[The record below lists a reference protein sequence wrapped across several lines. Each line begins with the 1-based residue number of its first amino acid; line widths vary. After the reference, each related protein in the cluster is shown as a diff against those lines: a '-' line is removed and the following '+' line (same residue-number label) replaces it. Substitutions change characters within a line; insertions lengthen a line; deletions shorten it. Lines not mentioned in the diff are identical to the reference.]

1 MEVDR
6 AATVPVQDRRVRRS
20 RSALMQSTVA
30 LVAERGTADVPLSD
44 IAEAANVSRP
54 VVYQHFGDRDRLL
67 LESALDLA
75 TRELLPRLADAGK
88 SSSRRDGALAL
99 VQHFAHHRAFYRAVL
114 TSSCAYALNKS
125 LTGLLFPINRQLV
138 WEMFGG
144 TLDPQAADD
153 LATFI
158 TGGGA
163 ALVNTWVVEG
173 AEPLDPEGFTDRLVR
188 LMPAATDTLPPH
200 PMPAHSMPTHDKEPD
215 R

>member
-1 MEVDR
+1 MELI
-6 AATVPVQDRRVRRS
+6 AADVAPLQDRRVRRS
-20 RSALMQSTVA
+20 RAALMQATIT
-30 LVAERGTADVPLSD
+30 LVAERCTADVPISD

-54 VVYQHFGDRDRLL
+54 VVYQHFGDRDKLL

-99 VQHFAHHRAFYRAVL
+99 VQHFARHRAFYRAVL
-114 TSSCAYALNKS
+114 TSSCAYALNKA
-125 LTGLLFPINRQLV
+125 LTGLLFPINRALV
-138 WEMFGG
+138 QELFGG
-144 TLDPQAADD
+144 TLDPQGADD
-153 LATFI
+153 HATFI

-173 AEPLDPEGFTDRLVR
+173 AEPLDPEEFTDRLMRLIR
-188 LMPAATDTLPPH
+188 LMPGATDMLRPPA
-200 PMPAHSMPTHDKEPD
+200 MAAHDKEPD